1 MIPIPAKETFIRTQK
16 AAKRKAVDISS
27 VVSAIK
33 IETNSGKIKEAKL
46 AFGGVAPIPK
56 LSYNFY
62 ELLMEKPGEEIN
74 PIEIAEIVADEFNPI
89 SDVRGSKE
97 YRKILIRNQ
106 VLNYL
111 QEYVQGGS
119 NA

>member
-1 MIPIPAKETFIRTQK
+1 
-16 AAKRKAVDISS
+16 
-27 VVSAIK
+27 
-33 IETNSGKIKEAKL
+33 
-46 AFGGVAPIPK
+46 
-56 LSYNFY
+56 
-62 ELLMEKPGEEIN
+62 
-74 PIEIAEIVADEFNPI
+74 
-89 SDVRGSKE
+89 VRGSKE